1 MTRFKRYSFQNACE
15 WIRRYLNI
23 RTSIY
28 GQVVMI
34 IAILS
39 VILFVSFGLIFR
51 SVYENYMNT
60 VLRESGS
67 NIGSLVEGA
76 LYYSMFENDKRS
88 LQNTLDIINTLP
100 GIEDVNMY
108 DSDDNLV
115 YSSFPSETSSSRHIE
130 PDCKACHD
138 DLATMFPRNEKAY
151 RIISIESQCMMSQDP
166 YHQRYLMI
174 RSPILNERS
183 CYTADCHAHGENDE
197 VLGSLI
203 IQMPLKDLDDAIAS
217 STMDFYLFAI
227 ITTVLLLT
235 FIIIF
240 TRKEIKNPLKA
251 LIQVS
256 RSVAKG
262 DLSKRIDVKPCHV
275 EDMKIV
281 SHSVNDMLD
290 KLQAAN
296 EELKNWSQQLEY
308 KVQKKSEELGA
319 IQNEII
325 RIERLASLGKLSS
338 SVAHEINN
346 PLSGI
351 LIYSKLIH
359 KQLSFSKAEI
369 PNRDSLL
376 KHIKMIENETKR
388 CGDIVKSLLDFARKD
403 QEDFKP
409 GNAHAI
415 LEETYELMAHP
426 IKIANIEFRKEFN
439 AGSDLIHCSP
449 NQIKQACVALL
460 VNASEA
466 IVSNG
471 EIIFRTSNPSKD
483 ELRIEVIDNGSGIS
497 DDDLPHIFEP
507 FYSVKQDVSG
517 IGLGLSIVHGII
529 TSHRGKIDV
538 ISSPGKGTTMI
549 ITLPLIT
556 T

>member
-1 MTRFKRYSFQNACE
+1 MTRFKLKNFQNVCE
-15 WIRRYLNI
+15 WIRRYLNV

-28 GQVVMI
+28 GQVIMI
-34 IAILS
+34 ISILS

-108 DSDDNLV
+108 DSDDNLI
-115 YSSFPSETSSSRHIE
+115 YSSFPSETSNNRHIE

-138 DLATMFPRNEKAY
+138 DLATMFPRNEKAF
-151 RIISIESQCMMSQDP
+151 RIISLESQCKMSQDP

-203 IQMPLKDLDDAIAS
+203 IQIPLKDLDNAIAS
-217 STMDFYLFAI
+217 STMDFYIFAI

-256 RSVAKG
+256 RSVANG

-290 KLQAAN
+290 KLQVAN

-359 KQLSFSKAEI
+359 KQLSFSKADI

-388 CGDIVKSLLDFARKD
+388 CGDIVKSLLDFSRKD